1 MYTRSYYT
9 DDEKIRVPENYDG
22 LAIEKE
28 PTREEAEERVND
40 APEPSNIKFKAPWE
54 DIEKED
60 KTTEEAVSRAV
71 HQGGIFDKIPT
82 LFDGIFKKGLFD
94 IKIGTEELL
103 IIGIAAFLLFSKNGD
118 RECSVLLLLLLFV
131 K

>member
-9 DDEKIRVPENYDG
+9 DDDKMRIPENYDG

-40 APEPSNIKFKAPWE
+40 APEPSNIKFKAPWD

-82 LFDGIFKKGLFD
+82 MFDGFFKKGLFD
-94 IKIGTEELL
+94 INIGTEELL
-103 IIGIAAFLLFSKNGD
+103 IIGLILLIAQNGTD
-118 RECSVLLLLLLFV
+118 DDIILLLALLLFIG
-131 K
+131 